1 MSATPENPDRGG
13 QPGLGRR
20 MLHAVLAVPRPFHA
34 VLLVICF
41 VLGAALVTQVR
52 AQQTD
57 PLDSLSEEDLVVLL
71 SELQAREDTLRKDKV
86 DLATQLSQLQN
97 SVSQQQA
104 ADEAAKRATQQA
116 QINSGVVAVHGQ
128 GVVMAVRD
136 DAGALSATQFVMAL
150 GELRNA
156 GAEAIALNGVRLTA
170 RSSFVTGDGGAV
182 SVDGT
187 TISSPFTWQV
197 IGASD
202 TISTALQIQAG
213 SADQMRAK
221 GATVTITEKPDVV
234 IEAVASAPSPTYA
247 KVE

>member
-1 MSATPENPDRGG
+1 MSAPEEDTSQRNR
-13 QPGLGRR
+13 PGLGRR
-20 MLHAVLAVPRPFHA
+20 VLHALLAVPRPIHA

-71 SELQAREDTLRKDKV
+71 SELQTREDTLRQDKA
-86 DLATQLSQLQN
+86 DLQSQLAQLQD

-104 ADEAAKRATQQA
+104 ADKAAQQAQEQA
-116 QINSGVVAVHGQ
+116 QINAGVVAVHGQ
-128 GVVMAVRD
+128 GVVMTVRD
-136 DAGALSATQFVMAL
+136 DRGALNATQFVMAL

-170 RSSFVTGDGGAV
+170 RSSFVTETDGSV
-182 SVDGT
+182 TVDGT
-187 TISSPFTWQV
+187 RISSPYTWQV

-221 GATVTITEKPDVV
+221 GATVAITEQADVV
-234 IEAVASAPSPTYA
+234 IDAVASAPAPTYA
-247 KVE
+247 TVE

>member
-1 MSATPENPDRGG
+1 MSAPEEDTFQGNR
-13 QPGLGRR
+13 PGLGRR
-20 MLHAVLAVPRPFHA
+20 VLHALLAVPRPIHA

-71 SELQAREDTLRKDKV
+71 SELQTREDTLRQDKA
-86 DLATQLSQLQN
+86 DLQSQLAQLQD

-104 ADEAAKRATQQA
+104 ADKAAQQAQEQA
-116 QINSGVVAVHGQ
+116 QINAGVVAVHGQ
-128 GVVMAVRD
+128 GVVMTVRD
-136 DAGALSATQFVMAL
+136 DAGALNATQFVMAL

-170 RSSFVTGDGGAV
+170 RSSFVTETDGSV
-182 SVDGT
+182 TVDGT
-187 TISSPFTWQV
+187 RISSPYTWQV

-213 SADQMRAK
+213 SADQMQAK
-221 GATVTITEKPDVV
+221 GATVAITQQTDVV
-234 IEAVASAPSPTYA
+234 IDAVASAPAPTYA
-247 KVE
+247 TVE

>member
-1 MSATPENPDRGG
+1 MSTQAGDPRPGER
-13 QPGLGRR
+13 PGLGRR
-20 MLHAVLAVPRPFHA
+20 ILHALLAVPRPIHA

-71 SELQAREDTLRKDKV
+71 SELQTREDTLRQDKA
-86 DLATQLSQLQN
+86 DLQSQLAQLQD
-97 SVSQQQA
+97 SVSQKQA
-104 ADEAAKRATQQA
+104 ADKAARQAQEQA
-116 QINSGVVAVHGQ
+116 QINAGVVAVHGQ
-128 GVVMAVRD
+128 GVVMTVRD
-136 DAGALSATQFVMAL
+136 DAGALNATQFVMAL

-156 GAEAIALNGVRLTA
+156 GAEAIALNGVRLSA
-170 RSSFVTGDGGAV
+170 RSFFVTDSDGTV

-187 TISSPFTWQV
+187 RISSPYTWQV

-202 TISTALQIQAG
+202 TIATALQIQAG

-221 GATVTITEKPDVV
+221 GATVTITTQGDV
-234 IEAVASAPSPTYA
+234 IIDAVASAPAPTYA
-247 KVE
+247 SVE

>member
-1 MSATPENPDRGG
+1 MSEHVEDPTPRPRA
-13 QPGLGRR
+13 GLGRR
-20 MLHAVLAVPRPFHA
+20 FLRALLAVPRPLHA

-71 SELQAREDTLRKDKV
+71 SELQTREDTLRQDKS
-86 DLATQLSQLQN
+86 DLQTQLSQLQD

-104 ADEAAKRATQQA
+104 ADKAAKQA
-116 QINSGVVAVHGQ
+116 QEQAEINAGVVAVHGQ
-128 GVVMAVRD
+128 GVVMTVWD
-136 DAGALSATQFVMAL
+136 SDGALNATQFVMAL

-156 GAEAIALNGVRLTA
+156 GAEALALNGMRLTA
-170 RSSFVTGDGGAV
+170 RSSFVTASDGSV

-187 TISSPFTWQV
+187 RISSPYMWQI

-221 GATVTITEKPDVV
+221 GATVTITEQADVV
-234 IEAVASAPSPTYA
+234 IDAVASAPVPTYA
-247 KVE
+247 TVE